1 MAKQMTGGKPRFG
14 AIRGYADGG
23 QVRTPPPTSFRG
35 LFNSAKNA
43 ISNAMAPET
52 QEQGQARRAAEYEA
66 KKAKYGSQ
74 PTHPAQPSQPSQQP
88 PQGVNAGLDGAGGS
102 SLDNRMKAAGAYADG
117 GIVKPVGAFRRGG
130 RVMSAQK
137 KSDYSSGA
145 KLKGPGTA
153 ESDDIDAEIVETGEP
168 IRVANGERILSA
180 EQEKYM
186 QEVAKLSG
194 HSSVD
199 DMLRMGTGK
208 PVGPTIKYVPGGARR
223 AAAGGM
229 LAIGS
234 GSATDDRMANQM
246 AQPLKPTNLQDAVAD
261 ASFNS
266 MSGIATQDRL
276 NGNNVEEAQLRIN
289 NGPQDFTRQSQ
300 KMTNR
305 VYSDGGVVM
314 SMETDE
320 EGANKTFVSRNGGK
334 TELLSPMEIANS
346 EKSLNQ
352 YREDER
358 MIKQGANPLLN
369 VMANVPEF
377 SAGGKVRCG
386 AVRRG
391 FSDGGSIQGNEDQ
404 WLLGQ
409 IPTGGVAGRGPTPA
423 AQQPVTTYEDKFM
436 PATRAVVSGAADDVV
451 RNIQEKNFGAAV
463 GNAVRG
469 SAGVGPAIIADSW
482 RPWGGAAR
490 QAVNAASTAFGGSE
504 TPMGPVG
511 KQAQPVA
518 QTSQPAQASYS
529 NEGRNG
535 TKPQD
540 AAGALRA
547 GSKSTDVG
555 FGVTRID
562 EPGKSPLFTN
572 LEGGAD
578 HASNVA
584 LMNRKPMTTQDS
596 KALDNL
602 TAKYDAQ
609 VRGALAAEQF
619 ARESEAAQRLN
630 ADNLRIAE
638 RQAREG
644 ELKRSRGEAEVKI
657 SSRNALP
664 SERTEAQRTIDS
676 LNAASREQAARND
689 AAEIA
694 GQNRDLRMREL
705 DAHDRRYAAES
716 AERQAR
722 GALDRARFG
731 IEQAREGRE
740 AGTYTQQQEVRTEI
754 KRLTDQHA
762 KETNPEQ
769 RQLLENRI
777 RVLSGKD
784 VQPQFKSHVIPSTK
798 HADGSTSPGGVYVE
812 NTRTGQGNWVNQKL
826 DIYSDPEAAKIKAD
840 TSMTTE
846 QKKDALSQLGYK

>member
-186 QEVAKLSG
+186 QEVAKRSG

-391 FSDGGSIQGNEDQ
+391 FSGGGSIQGNEDQ

-451 RNIQEKNFGAAV
+451 RNIQGENFGAAV

-482 RPWGGAAR
+482 RPWGGVAR
-490 QAVNAASTAFGGSE
+490 QVANAASTAFGGSE
-504 TPMGPVG
+504 TPMQPEAKSSQPVVRP
-511 KQAQPVA
+511 AQPEA
-518 QTSQPAQASYS
+518 KPEQASYS
-529 NEGRNG
+529 NEGNRLP
-535 TKPQD
+535 TPV
-540 AAGALRA
+540 GAIRKA
-547 GSKSTDVG
+547 TDVG

-644 ELKRSRGEAEVKI
+644 ELKQSRGEAEMRI

-664 SERTEAQRTIDS
+664 AETRRAQNELQNLDAIRREGYTRDAMSEIARYNLAQRQQELEIAQQQ
-676 LNAASREQAARND
+676 LNQT
-689 AAEIA
+689 AAE
-694 GQNRDLRMREL
+694 RK
-705 DAHDRRYAAES
+705 
-716 AERQAR
+716 AR
-722 GALDRARFG
+722 GAIEASKHG
-731 IEQAREGRE
+731 IEQAQEGRV
-740 AGTYTQQQEVRTEI
+740 ATTFDQQQAQR
-754 KRLTDQHA
+754 KRLDGLYDA
-762 KETNPEQ
+762 YEKAPPASAEREAIAEQ
-769 RQLLENRI
+769 I
-777 RVLSGKD
+777 RVLQGRDKPEQWGA
-784 VQPQFKSHVIPSTK
+784 VAGEKN
-798 HADGSTSPGGVYVE
+798 ADGTQSAPVIYNKATGARSTGGPQLPAGMVKQVGTSNGRPVYE
-812 NTRTGQGNWVNQKL
+812 DKSGNRF
-826 DIYSDPEAAKIKAD
+826 I
-840 TSMTTE
+840 
-846 QKKDALSQLGYK
+846 G